1 MKTSLSVERDII
13 VKEDFR
19 KLEISWLWPC
29 IESSSTM
36 YLGPS
41 ERSMMELLAKMKA
54 VLSQKVP
61 LYIYD
66 RVRNTPLQLIQTCSK
81 KTLKQ
86 SLNVL
91 CSKRDVNEKI

>member
-54 VLSQKVP
+54 VKYYRKKFRCTFMTESETG
-61 LYIYD
+61 
-66 RVRNTPLQLIQTCSK
+66 RCS
-81 KTLKQ
+81 
-86 SLNVL
+86 
-91 CSKRDVNEKI
+91 

>member
-54 VLSQKVP
+54 VK
-61 LYIYD
+61 YY
-66 RVRNTPLQLIQTCSK
+66 RKTFRCTCMTESE
-81 KTLKQ
+81 TRRG
-86 SLNVL
+86 S
-91 CSKRDVNEKI
+91 

>member
-54 VLSQKVP
+54 VKYYRKKFRSTFMTESET
-61 LYIYD
+61 
-66 RVRNTPLQLIQTCSK
+66 RRCS
-81 KTLKQ
+81 
-86 SLNVL
+86 
-91 CSKRDVNEKI
+91 